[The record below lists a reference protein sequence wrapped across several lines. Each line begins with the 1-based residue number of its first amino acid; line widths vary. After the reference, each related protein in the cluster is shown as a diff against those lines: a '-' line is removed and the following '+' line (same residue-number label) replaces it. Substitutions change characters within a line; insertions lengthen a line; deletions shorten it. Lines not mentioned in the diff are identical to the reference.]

1 MPSDNRRQL
10 SLLTSAV
17 VLAVACTL
25 QNVYAENGLPVAAPA
40 DAGMSAERLERIN
53 HLVQGYIDR
62 GELAGTVTLVA
73 RRGQV
78 VHFEAHGQR
87 YVEEQLPMTR
97 DTVFRI
103 ASMTKP
109 IASVALMMLYEEG
122 LFALDD
128 PISKWLPEYAD
139 LQVAIPAPPN
149 ERVASPF
156 KLVPAVRP
164 ITVRHVLTHT
174 AGLANSYRGLTRSL
188 YLDAVRAEP
197 RAVTVEESLSRTAK
211 VPLNFQPGEAWEYGR
226 ATDVVG
232 VLVEKMSGMTL
243 DEFLSAR
250 IFEPLGMHDT
260 HFNIPEA
267 KIERLAALYH
277 PDDEGKIELTAAP
290 AYRKPR
296 KYFSGAGGL
305 SSTAA
310 DYFRFHQMMIN
321 GGQLDGV
328 SILGRKT
335 VELMVTNHIGDHAV
349 WLKGPG
355 YGFGLGYSILL
366 DSAKSSEPMSPGSYG
381 WGGAFCTYFFVD
393 PVEELL
399 GVFMTQVRPYTHLDV
414 RRQFAVMATQAIV
427 DKPQGGK
434 SQRVVGHQAIR

>member
-1 MPSDNRRQL
+1 MSLVRFSRCLVLLPALCMPLRSNADDGL
-10 SLLTSAV
+10 S
-17 VLAVACTL
+17 
-25 QNVYAENGLPVAAPA
+25 VAAPEEV
-40 DAGMSAERLERIN
+40 GMSAERLDRIN
-53 HLVQGYIDR
+53 HVVQGYIDR
-62 GELAGTVTLVA
+62 GELSGTVTLVA

-122 LFALDD
+122 HFALDD

-139 LQVAIPAPPN
+139 LQVAIPAPSD
-149 ERVASPF
+149 ERVAAPF

-174 AGLANSYRGLTRSL
+174 AGLANTYRGITRDL
-188 YLDAVRAEP
+188 YLEALGDRNNRPA
-197 RAVTVEESLSRTAK
+197 TVAESLTQTAQ

-232 VLVEKMSGMTL
+232 VLVEKISGMTL
-243 DEFLSAR
+243 DEFLSER
-250 IFEPLGMHDT
+250 IFQPLGMHDT
-260 HFNIPEA
+260 HFNIPEP

-277 PDDEGKIELTAAP
+277 PNDDGRIELTAAP
-290 AYRKPR
+290 TYREPGH
-296 KYFSGAGGL
+296 YFSGAGGL

-310 DYFRFHQMMIN
+310 DYFRFHQMMLN
-321 GGQLDGV
+321 GGELDGV

-335 VELMVTNHIGDHAV
+335 VQLMITNQIGDHSV

-366 DSAKSSEPMSPGSYG
+366 DPAKASEPLSPGTYG

-393 PVEELL
+393 PSEELI
-399 GVFMTQVRPYTHLDV
+399 GIFMTQVRPYTHLDV
-414 RRQFAVMATQAIV
+414 RRQFAVLASQAITGAPIG
-427 DKPQGGK
+427 DRTEP
-434 SQRVVGHQAIR
+434 VVGYQPIK